1 MLYAKA
7 AAHNSRCTFV
17 EYPTGKH
24 MDTWLAGG
32 DHYWRTI
39 LQFLEQN
46 VPENKGSGTFSF
58 RIFGIPT
65 IESPHSPITHCIAR
79 AVSSFVHQTFLLG
92 QCQYRDVESFAKGYF
107 RFGCQMFLE
116 ILISIC

>member
-65 IESPHSPITHCIAR
+65 IESPHSPTLPPNLKLKELHT
-79 AVSSFVHQTFLLG
+79 VLQGL
-92 QCQYRDVESFAKGYF
+92 CQVLYIKPSY
-107 RFGCQMFLE
+107 
-116 ILISIC
+116 